1 MFGLSE
7 QLKRLSDCGDPLE
20 TMGRVV
26 DFEVFR
32 PALEKALAYGAGTKG
47 GRPPYDP
54 VAMFKVL
61 ILAAQN
67 TVSDASM
74 EFLIRDRL
82 SWLRFLGFDLGAPT
96 PDENTIRLFREKL
109 TRAGAID
116 ALFVAFDRQLRDRG
130 YLPMGGQIVDATLV
144 AAPKQ
149 RNTAAEK
156 DAIKAGKSAAEIWS
170 DNPAKAAQKD
180 TDARWTLKFVKAR
193 PLPSGRPG
201 VDIAI
206 PSFGYKSSIAICR
219 RYGFIRRGKVTNGA
233 RFDGRMLR
241 DVVIND
247 NTASNVWADTAYRSR
262 SNEAW
267 LTSIGRVR
275 SPRAGRCQ
283 RAPRAPTPPS
293 PPCVPA
299 STTCS
304 PGRRTRWR
312 CSSAPSALRAPR
324 RRSRS
329 PISPTTL
336 IAWSSTNDVQQWDSY
351 ARRRRFPAI
360 TKSEAPPA
368 DRQRGETRSR
378 HAAAGTRDMLMWVP
392 NCQSA
397 SG

>member
-1 MFGLSE
+1 MRQAGLFGLSD

-32 PALEKALAYGAGTKG
+32 PVLEKALAYGDGARG

-67 TVSDASM
+67 TVSDARM

-82 SWLRFLGFDLGAPT
+82 SWLRFLGFDLGAVT

-109 TRAGAID
+109 TRAGALD
-116 ALFVAFDRQLRDRG
+116 VLFAAFDRHLRERG

-149 RNTAAEK
+149 RNTAVEK
-156 DAIKAGKSAAEIWS
+156 EAIKAGKSAAEIWP
-170 DNPAKAAQKD
+170 DQPAKAAQKD
-180 TDARWTLKFVKAR
+180 TDARWTLKFAKGR
-193 PLPSGRPG
+193 LLPGGKPG
-201 VDIAI
+201 IDIAI

-219 RYGFIRRGKVTNGA
+219 RYGFIRRGKVTDGA

-241 DVVIND
+241 DVVTND

-267 LTSIGRVR
+267 LRSIGRVSHVHRKKPKGKPMPARTARANAAR
-275 SPRAGRCQ
+275 STVRARIEHVFARQKDQMALFIRTIGLA
-283 RAPRAPTPPS
+283 RAETKITLANLAYNIDRLIFQERRAA
-293 PPCVPA
+293 V
-299 STTCS
+299 
-304 PGRRTRWR
+304 G
-312 CSSAPSALRAPR
+312 
-324 RRSRS
+324 
-329 PISPTTL
+329 
-336 IAWSSTNDVQQWDSY
+336 
-351 ARRRRFPAI
+351 
-360 TKSEAPPA
+360 
-368 DRQRGETRSR
+368 
-378 HAAAGTRDMLMWVP
+378 
-392 NCQSA
+392 
-397 SG
+397 